1 MSPKTHLPEPS
12 TPFGR
17 ALARALP
24 QIEAILIEELNLALE
39 EERRAAWAQGL
50 QQGRQE
56 GRRER
61 RRPATSVGGAPS
73 NDELRAIY
81 ARKTER

>member
-1 MSPKTHLPEPS
+1 VVTAPQARLPEPS

-17 ALARALP
+17 ALKRALVRL
-24 QIEAILIEELNLALE
+24 EDVLIEELHAVLE

-50 QQGRQE
+50 QE

-61 RRPATSVGGAPS
+61 RRPATEGGGAPS
-73 NDELRAIY
+73 NEELRAIY
-81 ARKTER
+81 SRKRER